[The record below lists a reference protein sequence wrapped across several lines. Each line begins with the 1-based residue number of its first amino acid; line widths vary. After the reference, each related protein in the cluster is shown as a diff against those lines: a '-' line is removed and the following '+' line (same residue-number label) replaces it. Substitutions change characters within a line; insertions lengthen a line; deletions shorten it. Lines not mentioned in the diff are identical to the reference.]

1 MNKFEMKL
9 TSIMRK
15 KHKAVLRIQREEKNK
30 TKKQEAILLCV
41 RNLYRCVNNK
51 KTIPYTNIQ
60 RHTLGYRNKRKINLD
75 AIRKKRGTKK

>member
-30 TKKQEAILLCV
+30 TKKQEAMLLCV
-41 RNLYRCVNNK
+41 RNLYRSAK
-51 KTIPYTNIQ
+51 KAIPYTNVQ
-60 RHTLGYRNKRKINLD
+60 RHTLGYRKKREINLN
-75 AIRKKRGTKK
+75 AIRKKRGSKK